1 MVEKRFYFVL
11 TPDLLPGDT
20 PPLVRQAMREK
31 WTIYTLKQGLQGLPE
46 AMQRVVEEMGV
57 KILSRQPC
65 TALRFTADGVQ
76 VQLLLMNKSIAV
88 DF

>member
-11 TPDLLPGDT
+11 TPDFLPGDT
-20 PPLVRQAMREK
+20 LPLVRQAMREK

-76 VQLLLMNKSIAV
+76 VQLLLMNKRMAV